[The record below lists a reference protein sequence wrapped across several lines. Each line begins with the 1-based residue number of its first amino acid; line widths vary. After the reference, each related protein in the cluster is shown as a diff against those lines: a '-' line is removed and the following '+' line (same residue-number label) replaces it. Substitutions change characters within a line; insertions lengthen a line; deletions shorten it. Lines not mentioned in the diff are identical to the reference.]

1 MTLEDTQTP
10 EEEVIVATETE
21 QAAAPSDD
29 DAAFEQGF
37 SGVEAPAPA
46 AEPEPEP
53 EPAPEP
59 EPQPEPEFQL
69 TPAQAKELY
78 ERSQKFEQQVSK
90 AFGTI
95 GALKQQIDQLKAQ
108 PSQVG
113 FKLTADKLKRLHAE
127 FPEMAAMLSEDLNEA
142 MAASPAAPSAEPTI
156 PREDQE
162 RLINERLEQLSREKE
177 QKILTIAHRDWPVV
191 VQSPEFNAW
200 KEKLPAEEREQLDN
214 SWDAVFV
221 ADKIS
226 EFKDWKN
233 KTVQTTAAKRTR
245 LEAAITP
252 RGNPQRPPA
261 PSDDDAFVQGFNQGR
276 GIR

>member
-1 MTLEDTQTP
+1 MTLEETQTP
-10 EEEVIVATETE
+10 DEQLTVATETE

-29 DAAFEQGF
+29 DAAFERGF
-37 SGVEAPAPA
+37 NDVEAPAPA
-46 AEPEPEP
+46 EEPQPEP
-53 EPAPEP
+53 EPAAEP
-59 EPQPEPEFQL
+59 EPAPEPEFQL

-108 PSQVG
+108 PTQAA

-142 MAASPAAPSAEPTI
+142 MAATPAVQTPAQNI
-156 PREDQE
+156 PREDAE
-162 RLINERLEQLSREKE
+162 AKFNERLEQLSREKE
-177 QKILTIAHRDWPVV
+177 QKILTVAHRDWPVV

-200 KEKLPAEEREQLDN
+200 KEKLPAEDREQLDN

-233 KTVQTTAAKRTR
+233 KTVQTTQAKRTR

-261 PSDDDAFVQGFNQGR
+261 PSDDDAFVQGFNSA
-276 GIR
+276 